1 MATRLSRYA
10 SSYSA
15 NVRAVERFKSIQDTV
30 KNEQDRQAAVQSYL
44 VAERSNLTNLEQVF
58 AARPTQDGL
67 ATEILKATA
76 AGEADIFRAEAAAKA
91 TTGAKGK
98 VPASVVAVMNK
109 DITKGSVAAGQAAD
123 VAATLLAKTGK
134 DALSAADAAATLDYL
149 RRIPS
154 MPAAKLG
161 NAQAQAA
168 KVTNRPAARAGT
180 KAPTA
185 EEQALVAG
193 QKAATEAIY
202 FGSPQGY
209 AGGFDGEAIAQARE
223 KLAAPEGSKFTTG
236 DEAYKAYLSMLDDGS
251 PSVEELAAITDQA
264 DPKLAA
270 EEFAFAKKMYD
281 EAKINK
287 AYTNADRKYFEPAW
301 LEQAKRVAELQN
313 EYNETKKAYG
323 GRTPAQEAAYRELK
337 ARGID
342 PDDPHAQYAGTPTH
356 GYLTEA
362 DRIYGQTIGA
372 KKELVPSTYV
382 QKKTAALIDQYASSG
397 TEWKV
402 KDIEK
407 QLGKAF
413 EGKNL
418 SDAVAFALAYDRVKR
433 EGATPE
439 SQAMLQVEEEKRKAN
454 AARENEARLK
464 QLEEEEIAARAAQK
478 LTEQKL
484 GRFMRNEDANERA
497 RVEYARQRALG
508 KSPEEAKAISMAL
521 IPAKP
526 ATVDADAVLPR
537 YSDAALERANA
548 NFGRADKNVKASAA
562 QRAIQDIP
570 MEPTPEVLA
579 GSDDAVPPI
588 PGTLS
593 GRIVRAEPDVIGPPP
608 AEAPVTSPPRR
619 RKVTMPTVAITGTAP
634 AAPVAPVA
642 KESDQLKKMLLDGTI
657 PKGTPQYVAGLKRVN
672 ELRAEGK

>member
-76 AGEADIFRAEAAAKA
+76 AGEANILRAEAAAKA

-109 DITKGSVAAGQAAD
+109 DITKGAVAAGQAAD

-168 KVTNRPAARAGT
+168 KVTDRPAARAGT

-185 EEQALVAG
+185 AEQALVAG

-209 AGGFDGEAIAQARE
+209 AGGFDGEAIAQSRE
-223 KLAAPEGSKFTTG
+223 KLAAPDGSKFTTG

-251 PSVEELAAITDQA
+251 ASIEELAAITGQE

-270 EEFAFAKKMYD
+270 EEFAFASKLYAD
-281 EAKINK
+281 AKINK

-356 GYLTEA
+356 GYLVEA

-439 SQAMLQVEEEKRKAN
+439 SQAALQVEEEKRKAN

-508 KSPEEAKAISMAL
+508 KSKEEARAIAMAL

-526 ATVDADAVLPR
+526 APMTEAEKA
-537 YSDAALERANA
+537 DAALNRASTNI
-548 NFGRADKNVKASAA
+548 KASAA

-570 MEPTPEVLA
+570 MEPTPTVLA
-579 GSDDAVPPI
+579 GPDDAVPPT

-608 AEAPVTSPPRR
+608 VEAPVTSPPRR

-634 AAPVAPVA
+634 VAPAPVA

>member
-1 MATRLSRYA
+1 MATRLSLYA
-10 SSYSA
+10 NSYSA
-15 NVRAVERFKSIQDTV
+15 RSRAAARYAAIQNNVKD
-30 KNEQDRQAAVQSYL
+30 EQDRQAAVQSYL

-67 ATEILKATA
+67 ATEILKATSA
-76 AGEADIFRAEAAAKA
+76 TEANVLRSEAAAKA
-91 TTGAKGK
+91 ATGRKAAVPSSVSKIVNDGSKGTG
-98 VPASVVAVMNK
+98 VVDSV
-109 DITKGSVAAGQAAD
+109 TAGKAAD
-123 VAATLLAKTGK
+123 AAATLLAKTGK

-149 RRIPS
+149 KRLPS
-154 MPAAKLG
+154 MPASKLA

-168 KVTNRPAARAGT
+168 KVTERPVARVGG

-223 KLAAPEGSKFTTG
+223 KIAGPEGSKFTTG

-251 PSVEELAAITDQA
+251 ASVEELASITGQE
-264 DPKLAA
+264 DPDIAAA
-270 EEFAFAKKMYD
+270 EFEFAKKLYG

-287 AYTNADRKYFEPAW
+287 AYTNADRKYFESAW
-301 LEQAKRVAELQN
+301 LDQAKRVTALQN
-313 EYNETKKAYG
+313 EYDAAKKSYG

-342 PDDPHAQYAGTPTH
+342 PDDPHAQYAGTPVH

-372 KKELVPSTYV
+372 GSELVPSTYV

-433 EGATPE
+433 EGVTPE
-439 SQAMLQVEEEKRKAN
+439 SQAALQVEEEKRKA
-454 AARENEARLK
+454 ASARANEAKLK
-464 QLEEEEIAARAAQK
+464 QLDEEEVSARNAQRQIEVRLGRDLREKDNGVDTEAAR
-478 LTEQKL
+478 
-484 GRFMRNEDANERA
+484 ERA

-508 KSPEEAKAISMAL
+508 KSPEEAKTISMAL
-521 IPAKP
+521 IPSGEVKVAP
-526 ATVDADAVLPR
+526 E
-537 YSDAALERANA
+537 AALRQ
-548 NFGRADKNVKASAA
+548 SAA

-570 MEPTPEVLA
+570 MKPTPEVLA
-579 GSDDAVPPI
+579 GPDNAVPPT

-593 GRIVRAEPDVIGPPP
+593 GRIVRDGEDVISAPPV
-608 AEAPVTSPPRR
+608 EAPVTSPPRR
-619 RKVTMPTVAITGTAP
+619 RKITMPITVVAGTAP
-634 AAPVAPVA
+634 QSIAPVA
-642 KESDQLKKMLLDGTI
+642 KESDQLKKMLTDGTI
-657 PKGTPQYVAGLKRVN
+657 PKGSPQYAAGLKRVN

>member
-15 NVRAVERFKSIQDTV
+15 NVRAVERYKSIQDTV
-30 KNEQDRQAAVQSYL
+30 KDEQDRQAAVQSYL

-67 ATEILKATA
+67 ATEILKQGMA
-76 AGEADIFRAEAAAKA
+76 ADAAAYRNAAARKA
-91 TTGAKGK
+91 ATGAKGK
-98 VPASVVAVMNK
+98 VPASVVTAMNK
-109 DITKGSVAAGQAAD
+109 DPQKGAVAAGNAAD
-123 VAATLLAKTGK
+123 AAATALAKTGK
-134 DALSAADAAATLDYL
+134 DALSAADAAATLAYL
-149 RRIPS
+149 RTIPS
-154 MPAAKLG
+154 MPPARLA
-161 NAQAQAA
+161 NAEKQAA
-168 KVTNRPAARAGT
+168 KVTERPAARAGV
-180 KAPTA
+180 KPPTP
-185 EEQALVAG
+185 EELAADRGL
-193 QKAATEAIY
+193 KAATEAIY

-209 AGGFDGEAIAQARE
+209 AGGFDGEAIAQSRE
-223 KLAAPEGSKFTTG
+223 KIAAPEGSKFTTG

-251 PSVEELAAITDQA
+251 ASVEELASITGQE
-264 DPKLAA
+264 DPALAA
-270 EEFAFAKKMYD
+270 AEFAFASKLYS

-313 EYNETKKAYG
+313 EYNETKKSYG

-356 GYLTEA
+356 GYLMEA

-372 KKELVPSTYV
+372 GSKLVPSTYV
-382 QKKTAALIDQYASSG
+382 QKKTAALIDQYAASG

-418 SDAVAFALAYDRVKR
+418 TDAVAFALVYDRVKT

-439 SQAMLQVEEEKRKAN
+439 SQAALQVEEEKRKAN
-454 AARENEARLK
+454 AARENEAKLK
-464 QLEEEEIAARAAQK
+464 KLEEEEIAARALQK
-478 LTEQKL
+478 RTEQQL
-484 GRFMRNEDANERA
+484 GRAMRSEDANERA

-508 KSPEEAKAISMAL
+508 KSEEEARAIALPL
-521 IPAKP
+521 IPPKP
-526 ATVDADAVLPR
+526 APMTEAEKA
-537 YSDAALERANA
+537 DAALNRANT
-548 NFGRADKNVKASAA
+548 NIKASAA

-570 MEPTPEVLA
+570 MKSTPEVLA
-579 GSDDAVPPI
+579 GPDDAVPPT
-588 PGTLS
+588 PGT
-593 GRIVRAEPDVIGPPP
+593 DVIGPPP
-608 AEAPVTSPPRR
+608 VEAPVTSPRR
-619 RKVTMPTVAITGTAP
+619 RNRQVNMPTTVIAGTVPATAP
-634 AAPVAPVA
+634 VVKA
-642 KESDQLKKMLLDGTI
+642 SDNILKTLKDNEKTLSPAQKKALLD
-657 PKGTPQYVAGLKRVN
+657 QYKALQGRG
-672 ELRAEGK
+672 E